1 VLQKIV
7 GPSPNKV
14 QVRQPERR
22 KSRRKRLICLFY
34 APSFPPIHEAHMV
47 CRVISLSFQKK
58 DARPATKEAGFKA
71 HKRINQGR
79 RKVSCDGAEGSSN
92 HTHACGP
99 REREMHY
106 KVESKPHQTRRKVNI
121 CILGCISF
129 FLNE

>member
-1 VLQKIV
+1 
-7 GPSPNKV
+7 
-14 QVRQPERR
+14 
-22 KSRRKRLICLFY
+22 
-34 APSFPPIHEAHMV
+34 MV

-121 CILGCISF
+121 CILGCIF
-129 FLNE
+129 FS

>member
-1 VLQKIV
+1 V

-79 RKVSCDGAEGSSN
+79 RKVSCDGAEGQATTRTHVDQGKGKCIIKLKAN
-92 HTHACGP
+92 HTR
-99 REREMHY
+99 REE
-106 KVESKPHQTRRKVNI
+106 K
-121 CILGCISF
+121 
-129 FLNE
+129 